1 MSTEM
6 EHTPFSTETPGAV
19 AGTSDH
25 GATPISAA
33 WLRENHQ
40 EVVKTLAIQYCGGPG
55 SRPNRQQRREA
66 MVRARQTWRR
76 LLRDAVRA
84 ERGGGRG

>member
-1 MSTEM
+1 M
-6 EHTPFSTETPGAV
+6 EHTPFSPEPSEKVV
-19 AGTSDH
+19 AAG
-25 GATPISAA
+25 GATDGIQLTAA

-40 EVVKTLAIQYCGGPG
+40 QVVQTLAIRYWGGPR